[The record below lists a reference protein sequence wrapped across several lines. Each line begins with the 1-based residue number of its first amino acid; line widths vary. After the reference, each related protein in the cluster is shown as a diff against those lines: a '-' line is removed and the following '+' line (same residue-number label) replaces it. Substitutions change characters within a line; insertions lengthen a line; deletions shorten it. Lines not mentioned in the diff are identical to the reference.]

1 MSNGSVMV
9 GGKNVCLG
17 NEVQHSAQISYAER
31 GDQVCCFGC
40 VGLISQLIFQFYISS
55 SSSPIPAKKA
65 QQNCLLYQKW
75 LLKMNL
81 VLEEKERWGF
91 SDVMDL
97 TGKNQNFGV

>member
-1 MSNGSVMV
+1 MLGTSDKIQMMLTGTLKMV

-17 NEVQHSAQISYAER
+17 NEVQHSAQISYVER
-31 GDQVCCFGC
+31 GDQVCFFGC

-75 LLKMNL
+75 LLKIDQ
-81 VLEEKERWGF
+81 V
-91 SDVMDL
+91 
-97 TGKNQNFGV
+97 FGRE